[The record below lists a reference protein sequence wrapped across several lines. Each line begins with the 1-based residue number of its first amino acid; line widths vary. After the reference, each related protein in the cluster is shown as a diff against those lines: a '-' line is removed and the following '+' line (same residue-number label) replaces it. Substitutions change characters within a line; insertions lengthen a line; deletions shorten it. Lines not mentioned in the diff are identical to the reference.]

1 MHTSVPSDTPL
12 ARPEQAQLLKAIEAS
27 LALRTPAQFLRWS
40 EEELQDLFPHQIFV
54 CGVGKIQRNSVHI
67 LHYLN
72 KGLPPGYL
80 EVIRRPDG
88 GVASPVMGQWR
99 KECKPQLF
107 ESNSPW
113 PGMAPAWLEAFRRFD
128 LRNIAAHGLR
138 DINSPVASY
147 FNFSRIPGLLTPR
160 HATLL
165 ELLVPHLHVALL
177 RVFANG
183 SGQRPHAS
191 SGEQLSQRGR
201 EILAWLREGKSNWE
215 IAQILGR
222 SENTVKHQVQAVLTQ
237 LNVNNRTQAV
247 ARAIDLKII

>member
-1 MHTSVPSDTPL
+1 MKHAYS
-12 ARPEQAQLLKAIEAS
+12 EQAQLLPAIEAT

-40 EEELQDLFPHQIFV
+40 EEELQDLFPHQILI
-54 CGVGKIQRNSVHI
+54 CGVGTIERNSIHI
-67 LHYLN
+67 SHFLN

-80 EVIRRPDG
+80 EAIRRPDG
-88 GVASPVMGQWR
+88 GVASPVMDKWC
-99 KECKPQLF
+99 KERKPQLF
-107 ESNSPW
+107 EPCKPW
-113 PGMAPAWLEAFRRFD
+113 PGLTPAWLESFRQFD

-138 DINSPVASY
+138 DMGSPVASY
-147 FNFSRIPGLLTPR
+147 FNFSRIPGPLAPR

-177 RVFANG
+177 RVLANG
-183 SGQRPHAS
+183 SGQRPHAP
-191 SGEQLSQRGR
+191 SGERLSQRGK
-201 EILAWLREGKSNWE
+201 EILCWLREGKSNWE

-222 SENTVKHQVQAVLTQ
+222 SENTVKHQVQAVLTR